1 MLYDRNVLSLP
12 PQSCSSLG
20 QQWFTRTHTHTHA
33 RAQVT
38 DPNKAAAKGNIDLL
52 RGLTAAQLSAAKDLR
67 GWR

>member
-1 MLYDRNVLSLP
+1 MCCRCPLSLAHHLAYNG
-12 PQSCSSLG
+12 S
-20 QQWFTRTHTHTHA
+20 HAHTHA

-38 DPNKAAAKGNIDLL
+38 DPNKAAAKGDIDLL

>member
-1 MLYDRNVLSLP
+1 MV
-12 PQSCSSLG
+12 
-20 QQWFTRTHTHTHA
+20 HTHTHA

-38 DPNKAAAKGNIDLL
+38 DPNKAAAKGEIDLL

>member
-1 MLYDRNVLSLP
+1 
-12 PQSCSSLG
+12 
-20 QQWFTRTHTHTHA
+20 
-33 RAQVT
+33 VT